1 MSSKINKQYT
11 GVVSGIMERGIFI
24 EIKKNKCEG
33 FVRVNDIPGDYFVF
47 KEKQLLMLGKNTK
60 EEYRLGDE
68 VLVKVKGV
76 NENKKQIDFLL
87 LEKL

>member
-1 MSSKINKQYT
+1 M
-11 GVVSGIMERGIFI
+11 FI
-24 EIKKNKCEG
+24 E
-33 FVRVNDIPGDYFVF
+33 
-47 KEKQLLMLGKNTK
+47 KEFLMMGRNTK